1 MTPKEKKVW
10 IIKDNEIKQGKINS
24 ICAVNRNIDNWEQNI
39 KLIAAAPEMLECLKK
54 IKAKLEDAT
63 FWEQVDKVV
72 LNDID
77 PILKK
82 IGAVH

>member
-24 ICAVNRNIDNWEQNI
+24 ICA
-39 KLIAAAPEMLECLKK
+39 EMLECLKK